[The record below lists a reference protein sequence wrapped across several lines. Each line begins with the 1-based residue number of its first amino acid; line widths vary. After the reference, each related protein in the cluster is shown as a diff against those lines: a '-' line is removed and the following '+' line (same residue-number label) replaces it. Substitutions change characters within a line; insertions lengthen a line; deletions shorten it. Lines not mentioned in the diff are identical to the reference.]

1 MDLLDFNITGIISL
15 FSYGTK
21 CNYTLVHRLGL
32 FWVNLLLTRHLYHR
46 WFWRFDNYRLQ
57 LEVCNQY
64 FHVLQ
69 VRIEPLMYPLL
80 TSFMNSLAWVG
91 VIIGTV
97 TEALRETGGNKIDNS
112 SVVKSRTMT
121 LATETLFE
129 SRSESDFVPDIVVEC
144 NNENALWP
152 VNWILANPVH
162 YKLWKL
168 WLAWNTNIFLRK
180 SR

>member
-1 MDLLDFNITGIISL
+1 M
-15 FSYGTK
+15 
-21 CNYTLVHRLGL
+21 
-32 FWVNLLLTRHLYHR
+32 
-46 WFWRFDNYRLQ
+46 
-57 LEVCNQY
+57 
-64 FHVLQ
+64 
-69 VRIEPLMYPLL
+69 RIEPLMYPLL

-144 NNENALWP
+144 NNENAL
-152 VNWILANPVH
+152 
-162 YKLWKL
+162 
-168 WLAWNTNIFLRK
+168 
-180 SR
+180 